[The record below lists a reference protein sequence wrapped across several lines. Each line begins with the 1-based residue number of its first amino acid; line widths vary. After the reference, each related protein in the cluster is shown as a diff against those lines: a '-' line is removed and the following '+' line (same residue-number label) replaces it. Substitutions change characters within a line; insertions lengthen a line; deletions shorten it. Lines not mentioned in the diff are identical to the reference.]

1 MSTITQ
7 TSSYARYLGMVRN
20 LGQNAES
27 VDTLSKQL
35 TSGVKSTDI
44 AAYGPETQKLLDLRS
59 ELVKRTNYIQSI
71 DTALPRVQATDKV
84 LTALEKIAA
93 DWQSSTLMP
102 FEPGPPSVSSV
113 RNNNAAGM
121 KVTVDTDVSTFNM
134 NAQYTVT
141 AIPSQSQENGSF
153 DVTVTDGLGGKT
165 TQTVNL
171 KRTPPGDGK
180 GWNFEISG
188 GPGAGAVINLNFEN
202 LTAAGSSS
210 FNVNFTQANDMRDRV
225 EATMRDIRQYMN
237 ERFGDRYLFAG
248 SRFDTEPVMDL
259 AKQQK
264 ETTKVTLN
272 GNIVET
278 DDYFEVSINDQIFSY
293 QVAAAD
299 TKTITFVAQQLTTLI
314 NAADPAIDMTV
325 STRNGVITLIGNE
338 VGAEYDISSRIVN
351 RTDVENSAT
360 NHTTTAATLVAPL
373 TGQIDSFSFNGQGV
387 DIGDTF
393 DFEVEI
399 GNKDDPYNLKYY
411 NEYPTEPRDLP
422 IYQKYTVRYTV
433 TAEDY
438 AAGTAT
444 TTSNV
449 ADRLRAQFNA
459 LSPSPPVT
467 LNAAPGLPLTVT
479 STRLYDATN
488 HPNYTDMMVVTPSVT
503 NGSIA
508 NSVSVAKLPP
518 ENASV
523 DAVPTTE
530 PPNLPYY
537 DSDYPD
543 MRKNVK
549 AWDKAKVT
557 ADDGLSLEYGVTSTD
572 EAFQTLIEAFRKARA
587 AASNPGSYKENITS
601 ALEYMTRAK
610 EQLNSVHAKVASDM
624 ATLDTKKTEHKDLN
638 NGVTEQIARIEG
650 VDQTDVAARL
660 SAANTALEAAYTVTA
675 KRQSLSL
682 LNYLA

>member
-102 FEPGPPSVSSV
+102 FEPGQPSVSSV
-113 RNNNAAGM
+113 QNNNATGM

-134 NAQYTVT
+134 NAKYTVT

-171 KRTPPGDGK
+171 KRNPPGDGK
-180 GWNFEISG
+180 GWNFEIAG
-188 GPGAGAVINLNFEN
+188 GPGDGAVLNLNFEN
-202 LTAAGSSS
+202 LTAAASSTFS
-210 FNVNFTQANDMRDRV
+210 VNFTQANDMRDRV

-259 AKQQK
+259 TKQQK

-278 DDYFEVSINDQIFSY
+278 DDYFEVTVNDQIFSY

-299 TKTITFVAQQLTTLI
+299 TKTITFVAQQLTSLI
-314 NAADPAIDMTV
+314 NAADPALDMTV
-325 STRNGVITLIGNE
+325 TTRNGVITMIGNT
-338 VGAEYDISSRIVN
+338 VGKEFDISSRIVN
-351 RTDVENSAT
+351 RTEVDNTANDPAVTAA
-360 NHTTTAATLVAPL
+360 TTTA
-373 TGQIDSFSFNGQGV
+373 GQIDSFSFNGHGV

-393 DFEVEI
+393 EFDVEI
-399 GNKDDPYNLKYY
+399 GDKDDPYNLKYY
-411 NEYPTEPRDLP
+411 NDYPTEPRDLP

-438 AAGTAT
+438 AAGIAT

-459 LSPSPPVT
+459 LNPSPPVT
-467 LNAAPGLPLTVT
+467 IGAGPGQPIVLT
-479 STRLYDATN
+479 STRMLDTTN
-488 HPNYTDMMVVTPSVT
+488 HPNYTTMMTTTPT
-503 NGSIA
+503 MYNGSIA

-523 DAVPTTE
+523 DTVPTSE
-530 PPNLPYY
+530 PPYLPYY
-537 DSDYPD
+537 DSEYPD
-543 MRKNVK
+543 MRKNTK

-572 EAFQTLIEAFRKARA
+572 EAFQTLVEAFRKARA
-587 AASNPGSYKENITS
+587 AAANPGNYKDNITS

>member
-20 LGQNAES
+20 LGTNAAS
-27 VDTLSKQL
+27 VDTLSQQL
-35 TSGVKSTDI
+35 TSGVKSTDL

-84 LTALEKIAA
+84 LTALEKIAS

-102 FEPGPPSVSSV
+102 FEPGPPSITSV
-113 RNNNAAGM
+113 QNNNSDGM
-121 KVTVDTDVSTFNM
+121 KVTVNTDDSTFNI
-134 NAQYTVT
+134 NAKYTVT

-180 GWNFEISG
+180 GWNFEIAG
-188 GPGAGAVINLNFEN
+188 GPGDGAVVNLSFDS
-202 LTAAGSSS
+202 LTAASSSS
-210 FNVNFTQANDMRDRV
+210 FSVTYTQADDMLDRVDAAMRDV
-225 EATMRDIRQYMN
+225 RQYLN
-237 ERFGDRYLFAG
+237 ERFDDRYLFSG
-248 SRFDTEPVMDL
+248 SRFDTEPVKDL
-259 AKQQK
+259 LTQQR

-272 GNIVET
+272 GNVV
-278 DDYFEVSINDQIFSY
+278 DAYDYFEVTINDQVFGY
-293 QVAAAD
+293 QVQPAD

-314 NAADPAIDMTV
+314 NAADPTLDMTV
-325 STRNGVITLIGNE
+325 TTRNGVITMIGNE
-338 VGAEYDISSRIVN
+338 IGEEFDVSSRIVN
-351 RTDVENSAT
+351 RPQVDNTSNDPTV
-360 NHTTTAATLVAPL
+360 TAATTT
-373 TGQIDSFSFNGQGV
+373 TGQIDTFSFNGNDV
-387 DIGDTF
+387 DVGDTF
-393 DFEVEI
+393 EFTVEI
-399 GNKDDPYNLKYY
+399 GDKDDPYNLKYY
-411 NEYPTEPRDLP
+411 NDYPTESRDLP
-422 IYQKYTVRYTV
+422 VYQKYTVRYTV

-467 LNAAPGLPLTVT
+467 IDAGPGNPLTLT
-479 STRLYDATN
+479 STRMLDSTN
-488 HPNYTDMMVVTPSVT
+488 HPNYTTMMTT
-503 NGSIA
+503 GTTMYNGSIA
-508 NSVSVAKLPP
+508 NTMVVAKLPP

-523 DAVPTTE
+523 DTVSVKEKPY
-530 PPNLPYY
+530 LPYY
-537 DSDYPD
+537 DAESTDKNY
-543 MRKNVK
+543 NVK
-549 AWDKAKVT
+549 AWDKSKVT
-557 ADDGLSLEYGVTSTD
+557 ADDGLSLEYGVVSND

-587 AASNPGSYKENITS
+587 AASNPGNYKDNIES
-601 ALEYMTRAK
+601 AMEYMTRAK
-610 EQLNSVHAKVASDM
+610 DMLRSVHAKVASDM

-638 NGVTEQIARIEG
+638 NGLTDQVARIEG
-650 VDQTDVAARL
+650 VDQTEVAARL